1 MSVIGKALKGVCV
14 FFLIL
19 FMIALLAGCGGPK
32 HERKPSSYPPD
43 QEQPPAVEQY
53 PGERT
58 LIVASWYGKDFH
70 GRPTAS
76 GEPFDMYAM
85 TCAHKQLPFGTQLR
99 VTSVSNGKEVDCT
112 VNDRG
117 PFVAGRDL
125 DMAFG
130 AAQKIDLIG
139 PGSAKVYIRQV
150 GRDLRYVKTV
160 RYSGTAS
167 GTVTI
172 QIGSF
177 REQANAERLKKGL
190 EFKYNNVYIV
200 QAVVR
205 GDTYYRV
212 RLGKYPGRG
221 SAQKAAAE
229 LAQEGYDVLITRFEK
244 G

>member
-1 MSVIGKALKGVCV
+1 MSVIEKALKGVCV

-177 REQANAERLKKGL
+177 RSRQMRSG
-190 EFKYNNVYIV
+190 
-200 QAVVR
+200 
-205 GDTYYRV
+205 
-212 RLGKYPGRG
+212 
-221 SAQKAAAE
+221 
-229 LAQEGYDVLITRFEK
+229 
-244 G
+244 

>member
-1 MSVIGKALKGVCV
+1 MKVVRA

-19 FMIALLAGCGGPK
+19 FMFAILAGCGGPK
-32 HERKPSSYPPD
+32 HERKPSSYPPSGH
-43 QEQPPAVEQY
+43 EEPPAVEQY

-139 PGSAKVYIRQV
+139 PGSAKVYIRQI